1 MSRQLRGM
9 LALLV
14 LSLACGSPAQTSPPG
29 VDDVVAALRAG
40 DDERAQALLDA
51 LGAAGPGSAYNVRFL
66 QGVLHL
72 RAGEGEQAAGV
83 FDDLEASEGPA
94 PALAIGRALADWA
107 AGRHVEARARL
118 EQAVR
123 LWPDDPGV
131 WANLGDVHR
140 ALAARAYRQ
149 AGVLHR
155 GEGEIESLVPSLSV
169 QPRAPGA
176 AAARGIAAPDVVVTD
191 AAVPEAAAT
200 ATATPDVAAPDAAVP
215 EAAATATAA
224 PDVAAPDTAA
234 PEAVAPATATPDVAA
249 PDTAVPEA
257 AAPAT
262 AAPDVAM
269 SDTAVPEVA
278 APATATPD
286 VAAPDTAAPEVAAPA
301 TAGTPPAAGPP
312 EAASTECFRVGPWTG
327 APPAGM
333 LEWLPAHGARI
344 LPSPLPD
351 SSRYRVYLGPFDDRG
366 QMMRTI
372 ASLKEQGLRDVTP
385 AGSGP
390 LDGTV
395 SLGVYR
401 NRENAW
407 RRLRKL
413 RAMGLEPTVLA
424 PAELWLRG
432 ATADFR
438 TLLADWSVA
447 FPGVPLSS
455 EPCPPSS

>member
-191 AAVPEAAAT
+191 AAVPEA
-200 ATATPDVAAPDAAVP
+200 
-215 EAAATATAA
+215 
-224 PDVAAPDTAA
+224 
-234 PEAVAPATATPDVAA
+234 VAPATATPDVAA
-249 PDTAVPEA
+249 PDAAAPEVMASATAAPDVAAPDTAVPEA
-257 AAPAT
+257 VAPAT
-262 AAPDVAM
+262 AAPDVAAP
-269 SDTAVPEVA
+269 DTAVPEAVAPATAAAVPEVA
-278 APATATPD
+278 AP
-286 VAAPDTAAPEVAAPA
+286 
-301 TAGTPPAAGPP
+301 AGTPPAAGPP

>member
-14 LSLACGSPAQTSPPG
+14 LALACGSPAQTSPPG

-191 AAVPEAAAT
+191 AAVPEA
-200 ATATPDVAAPDAAVP
+200 VAP
-215 EAAATATAA
+215 ATAA

-234 PEAVAPATATPDVAA
+234 PEAAAPATATPDVAA

-257 AAPAT
+257 VAPAT
-262 AAPDVAM
+262 AAPDVAAP
-269 SDTAVPEVA
+269 DAAVPEA
-278 APATATPD
+278 AATAAPD
-286 VAAPDTAAPEVAAPA
+286 VAAPDTAIPEVAATA
-301 TAGTPPAAGPP
+301 TAGTPPATGPP

>member
-176 AAARGIAAPDVVVTD
+176 AAARGIAAPDLVVT
-191 AAVPEAAAT
+191 
-200 ATATPDVAAPDAAVP
+200 DAAVP

-234 PEAVAPATATPDVAA
+234 PEVAATATAAPDVAAPDAAAPEVMASATATPDVAT
-249 PDTAVPEA
+249 PDAAVPEA
-257 AAPAT
+257 
-262 AAPDVAM
+262 
-269 SDTAVPEVA
+269 A

-286 VAAPDTAAPEVAAPA
+286 VAAPDAAVPEVAA

>member
-1 MSRQLRGM
+1 MSRPLRPM

-14 LSLACGSPAQTSPPG
+14 WSLACGSPAQTSPPS
-29 VDDVVAALRAG
+29 VDDVVAALHAG
-40 DDERAQALLDA
+40 DDERAQVLLDA
-51 LGAAGPGSAYNVRFL
+51 LGLAGLGSAYTVRFL

-83 FDDLEASEGPA
+83 FDGLEASEGPA

-107 AGRHVEARARL
+107 AGRHAEALARL
-118 EQAVR
+118 DQAVR

-155 GEGEIESLVPSLSV
+155 GEGGIESLVPSLSV

-176 AAARGIAAPDVVVTD
+176 AAAPGI
-191 AAVPEAAAT
+191 
-200 ATATPDVAAPDAAVP
+200 
-215 EAAATATAA
+215 AA
-224 PDVAAPDTAA
+224 PDVAAPGIAAMDNVAPDAVAPDIAAPDAAA
-234 PEAVAPATATPDVAA
+234 PEI
-249 PDTAVPEA
+249 A
-257 AAPAT
+257 AA
-262 AAPDVAM
+262 
-269 SDTAVPEVA
+269 
-278 APATATPD
+278 
-286 VAAPDTAAPEVAAPA
+286 
-301 TAGTPPAAGPP
+301 AGTPPAAGPP
-312 EAASTECFRVGPWTG
+312 EAASTECFRAGPWTG

-344 LPSPLPD
+344 LPSPHPD
-351 SSRYRVYLGPFDDRG
+351 SSLYHVYLGPFDDRG
-366 QMMRTI
+366 EMMRTI

-395 SLGVYR
+395 SLGIYR
-401 NRENAW
+401 SRENAW
-407 RRLRKL
+407 RRLRTL
-413 RAMGLEPTVLA
+413 RAMGFEPTVLA
-424 PAELWLRG
+424 PSEVRLRG
-432 ATADFR
+432 ATSDFR
-438 TLLADWSVA
+438 TLLADWSAA

-455 EPCPPSS
+455 EPCPPAS

>member
-14 LSLACGSPAQTSPPG
+14 LSLACGSPAQTAPPG

-191 AAVPEAAAT
+191 AAVPEAAAP
-200 ATATPDVAAPDAAVP
+200 ATAAPDVAAPDAAVP
-215 EAAATATAA
+215 EVAAT
-224 PDVAAPDTAA
+224 
-234 PEAVAPATATPDVAA
+234 
-249 PDTAVPEA
+249 
-257 AAPAT
+257 
-262 AAPDVAM
+262 
-269 SDTAVPEVA
+269 
-278 APATATPD
+278 
-286 VAAPDTAAPEVAAPA
+286 A
-301 TAGTPPAAGPP
+301 TAGTPPATGPP

>member
-1 MSRQLRGM
+1 MSRQLRRM

-191 AAVPEAAAT
+191 TAVPEA
-200 ATATPDVAAPDAAVP
+200 VAP
-215 EAAATATAA
+215 ATAA
-224 PDVAAPDTAA
+224 PDVAAPDTA
-234 PEAVAPATATPDVAA
+234 
-249 PDTAVPEA
+249 
-257 AAPAT
+257 
-262 AAPDVAM
+262 
-269 SDTAVPEVA
+269 VPEVA
-278 APATATPD
+278 AP
-286 VAAPDTAAPEVAAPA
+286 
-301 TAGTPPAAGPP
+301 AGTPPAAGPP

>member
-1 MSRQLRGM
+1 MSRQLRRL

-14 LSLACGSPAQTSPPG
+14 LSLAGGSPAQTAPPG
-29 VDDVVAALRAG
+29 VDDVVAALHAG

-51 LGAAGPGSAYNVRFL
+51 LGLAGLGNAYNVRFL

-72 RAGEGEQAAGV
+72 RAGEGEEAAGV
-83 FDDLEASEGPA
+83 FDGLEASEGPA

-107 AGRHVEARARL
+107 VGRHLEARARL

-155 GEGEIESLVPSLSV
+155 GEGGIESLVPALSV
-169 QPRAPGA
+169 QPRAPG
-176 AAARGIAAPDVVVTD
+176 IAV
-191 AAVPEAAAT
+191 
-200 ATATPDVAAPDAAVP
+200 PDVAAPEVVASDVAAP
-215 EAAATATAA
+215 EVVA
-224 PDVAAPDTAA
+224 PDVAAPEVVAPQASAPEPAA
-234 PEAVAPATATPDVAA
+234 PEAVAPDVAA
-249 PDTAVPEA
+249 PEAVAPQA
-257 AAPAT
+257 AAPA
-262 AAPDVAM
+262 A
-269 SDTAVPEVA
+269 
-278 APATATPD
+278 
-286 VAAPDTAAPEVAAPA
+286 
-301 TAGTPPAAGPP
+301 AGTPPAAGPP
-312 EAASTECFRVGPWTG
+312 EAASTECFRAGPWAG

-333 LEWLPAHGARI
+333 LEWLPARGARI

-351 SSRYRVYLGPFDDRG
+351 SSLYRVYLGPFDDHG

-424 PAELWLRG
+424 PAEVWLR
-432 ATADFR
+432 ATTSDFR

-447 FPGVPLSS
+447 FPGVPLIS